1 MCPSELGRSGP
12 RHPLLHAAPA
22 TPAPTRATIRPVPR
36 ARLLDLLGL
45 PLVATPDEIKASY
58 RDQRTDITPT

>member
-1 MCPSELGRSGP
+1 VTPLPGSTPPPHFAPPRSRAPHPPP
-12 RHPLLHAAPA
+12 RDDP
-22 TPAPTRATIRPVPR
+22 PVPR
-36 ARLLDLLGL
+36 ARLLELLGL